1 MASPRVARHPD
12 SETTRRFGI
21 RVLSL
26 LALAVGIVS
35 SARAQVANDDIE
47 NRRVLRAEETITSST
62 TGCTV
67 QRRCVD
73 ERLTGKCIEYHN
85 DQWFEFTP
93 ATSGRY
99 FINVG
104 GQKCRD
110 VRGVQL
116 VVLTGQPCQ
125 PATYRVL
132 SCTSLGTQD
141 DVFVTLDSLRAG
153 QPYLLDVD
161 GYLKDF
167 CQFSLQVSR
176 TAAGMPVSYFPPS
189 PSRLLPT
196 ASRVVEL
203 QWTLPDSLAGAS
215 ACRLLRRE
223 IHQYRNTEVRRVPV
237 RRDTYGRAATSYTVA
252 DTLPGPGI
260 YDYQVV
266 TARTEAGPAPT
277 RLRQWW
283 YAYGTA
289 ATVPLP
295 GPAAARA
302 VVALP
307 LRKYPARARLSVV
320 VTDPA
325 SGRVLLA
332 QQLINQPANRH
343 QGELSVR
350 KWQAAGLEKIA
361 VEIICHPVRG
371 DFFTDRLLLSLP
383 APAARP

>member
-1 MASPRVARHPD
+1 MASLQALQD
-12 SETTRRFGI
+12 QISETIPRFGI
-21 RVLSL
+21 RALFLLL
-26 LALAVGIVS
+26 LAAGIVS
-35 SARAQVANDDIE
+35 TATAQVANDNIE
-47 NRRVLRAEETITSST
+47 NRRVLRIEETVSSST

-67 QRRCVD
+67 QRSCVD

-93 ATSGRY
+93 ATAGRY
-99 FINVG
+99 FINIG

-203 QWTLPDSLAGAS
+203 QWTLPDSLANAP
-215 ACRLLRRE
+215 ACRVMRRE
-223 IHQYRNTEVRRVPV
+223 IHQYRSTEIHRVPV
-237 RRDTYGRAATSYTVA
+237 RRDTYGRAETSYIVA

-266 TARTEAGPAPT
+266 TTRADTGPAPT

-283 YAYGTA
+283 YAYTTA

-295 GPAAARA
+295 GTVVARE

-307 LRKYPARARLSVV
+307 LQKYPAKARLSVV
-320 VTDPA
+320 ITDPA

-332 QQLINQPANRH
+332 RQLINQPANRH
-343 QGELSVR
+343 QGELSIR
-350 KWQAAGLEKIA
+350 KWRAAGLEKIA

-371 DFFTDRLLLSLP
+371 DFFTDRLLLSLT
-383 APAARP
+383 APATRP

>member
-1 MASPRVARHPD
+1 MLFFAASA
-12 SETTRRFGI
+12 F
-21 RVLSL
+21 
-26 LALAVGIVS
+26 
-35 SARAQVANDDIE
+35 SAAAQAPNDDIE
-47 NRRVLRAEETITSST
+47 NRRVLRLEEAVASNT

-67 QRRCVD
+67 QRNCVD

-93 ATSGRY
+93 KTAGRY
-99 FINVG
+99 FINIG

-167 CQFSLQVSR
+167 CQFSLQVSQ
-176 TAAGMPVSYFPPS
+176 TATGMPVSYFPPS
-189 PSRLLPT
+189 PTRLLPT

-203 QWTLPDSLAGAS
+203 RWTLPDSLAAAPAS
-215 ACRLLRRE
+215 RVLRRE
-223 IHQYRNTEVRRVPV
+223 IHEYRSSEVGRVPV
-237 RRDTYGRAATSYTVA
+237 RRDTYGRPELSYATT

-260 YDYQVV
+260 YEYQVL
-266 TARTEAGPAPT
+266 TAATENGPGAA

-289 ATVPLP
+289 ATAPLP
-295 GPAAARA
+295 GTVPRSD
-302 VVALP
+302 VVELP
-307 LRKYPARARLSVV
+307 LRRYPARARLSVV

-325 SGRVLLA
+325 TGRVLLA
-332 QQLINQPANRH
+332 RQLVNQPTDPR
-343 QGELSVR
+343 QRLLPVR
-350 KWQAAGLEKIA
+350 RWQQAGLEKIA
-361 VEIICHPVRG
+361 VEITCHPLRG
-371 DFFTDRLLLSLP
+371 DFSVDRLLLMLP
-383 APAARP
+383 APATQP

>member
-1 MASPRVARHPD
+1 ML
-12 SETTRRFGI
+12 F
-21 RVLSL
+21 SL
-26 LALAVGIVS
+26 LLAGAFTISALAQ
-35 SARAQVANDDIE
+35 AANDDIE
-47 NRRVLRAEETITSST
+47 NRRVLHLDETITSST

-67 QRRCVD
+67 QRACVD

-93 ATSGRY
+93 KVSGRY
-99 FINVG
+99 FVNIG
-104 GQKCRD
+104 GQQCRD

-116 VVLTGQPCQ
+116 VVLTGEPCQ

-189 PSRLLPT
+189 PTRLLPT

-203 QWTLPDSLAGAS
+203 SWTLPDSLAS
-215 ACRLLRRE
+215 APDCRVLRRE
-223 IHQYRNTEVRRVPV
+223 IHEYRSTEVRRLPV
-237 RRDTYGRAATSYTVA
+237 RRDTYGRPETGYSVA

-260 YDYQVV
+260 YDYQIV
-266 TARTEAGPAPT
+266 TSRTESGPPAT

-289 ATVPLP
+289 ATMPLP
-295 GPAAARA
+295 GTVPNRN
-302 VVALP
+302 VVELP
-307 LRKYPARARLSVV
+307 LRKYPNKARLSVV
-320 VTDPA
+320 ITDPA
-325 SGRVLLA
+325 TGRVLLA
-332 QQLINQPANRH
+332 RQLINQPADPR
-343 QGELSVR
+343 QRELPVR
-350 KWQAAGLEKIA
+350 KWQDAGLEKIA
-361 VEIICHPVRG
+361 VEITCHPPRG
-371 DFFTDRLLLSLP
+371 DFFVDRLLMSLP

>member
-1 MASPRVARHPD
+1 
-12 SETTRRFGI
+12 
-21 RVLSL
+21 VLFSL
-26 LALAVGIVS
+26 GLAIFLVKAALA
-35 SARAQVANDDIE
+35 QVPNDNIE
-47 NRRVLRAEETITSST
+47 NRRVLRLEETITSST

-67 QRRCVD
+67 QRSCVD

-93 ATSGRY
+93 RTAGRY
-99 FINVG
+99 FINIG

-116 VVLTGQPCQ
+116 VVLTGTPCQ

-189 PSRLLPT
+189 PTRLLPT

-203 QWTLPDSLAGAS
+203 TWTLPDSLAGAP
-215 ACRLLRRE
+215 ACRLMRRE
-223 IHQYRNTEVRRVPV
+223 IHQYRSTEVRRVPV
-237 RRDTYGRAATSYTVA
+237 RRDTYGRPETSYTVA

-266 TARTEAGPAPT
+266 TARADSGPAAA

-289 ATVPLP
+289 ATMPMPGTVP
-295 GPAAARA
+295 ATRTD
-302 VVALP
+302 VVMLP
-307 LRKYPARARLSVV
+307 LRKYPAKARLSVV
-320 VTDPA
+320 ITDPA

-332 QQLINQPANRH
+332 QQLINQPANAR
-343 QGELSVR
+343 QGEVSVR

-361 VEIICHPVRG
+361 VEITCHPPHG
-371 DFFTDRLLLSLP
+371 DFFTDRLLLKLL

>member
-1 MASPRVARHPD
+1 ML
-12 SETTRRFGI
+12 F
-21 RVLSL
+21 LLL
-26 LALAVGIVS
+26 LATGII
-35 SARAQVANDDIE
+35 ATATAQVANDDIE
-47 NRRVLRAEETITSST
+47 NRRVLRAEETIASST

-67 QRRCVD
+67 QRGCVD

-93 ATSGRY
+93 ATAGRY
-99 FINVG
+99 FVNIG

-176 TAAGMPVSYFPPS
+176 TAAGLPVSYSPPS
-189 PSRLLPT
+189 PRRVLPT

-203 QWTLPDSLAGAS
+203 RWTLPDSLANAP
-215 ACRLLRRE
+215 ACRLMRRE
-223 IHQYRNTEVRRVPV
+223 IHQYRGTEVRRVPV
-237 RRDTYGRAATSYTVA
+237 RRDTYGRAETSYAVA
-252 DTLPGPGI
+252 DTLPGPGT
-260 YDYQVV
+260 YDYQVI
-266 TARTEAGPAPT
+266 TTRADAGPAPT

-283 YAYGTA
+283 YAYVPAATMPLPGTA
-289 ATVPLP
+289 A
-295 GPAAARA
+295 ARD
-302 VVALP
+302 VMALP
-307 LRKYPARARLSVV
+307 LRKYPVRARLSVV

-325 SGRVLLA
+325 TGRVLLA
-332 QQLINQPANRH
+332 RHLTNQPANRR
-343 QGELSVR
+343 QGELPIR
-350 KWQAAGLEKIA
+350 RWQAAGLEKIA
-361 VEIICHPVRG
+361 VEIICHPLRG
-371 DFFTDRLLLSLP
+371 DFFTDRLLLSLT
-383 APAARP
+383 APVARP

>member
-1 MASPRVARHPD
+1 MLFLLVLASLF
-12 SETTRRFGI
+12 TKT
-21 RVLSL
+21 
-26 LALAVGIVS
+26 
-35 SARAQVANDDIE
+35 ARAQVPNDNIE
-47 NRRVLRAEETITSST
+47 NRRVLRLEETVVSST

-67 QRRCVD
+67 QRSCVD

-93 ATSGRY
+93 KAPGRY
-99 FINVG
+99 FVNIG
-104 GQKCRD
+104 GQQCRD

-153 QPYLLDVD
+153 QPCLLDVD

-167 CQFSLQVSR
+167 CRFTLQVSR
-176 TAAGMPVSYFPPS
+176 TAAGLPVSYFPPS
-189 PSRLLPT
+189 PARLLPT

-203 QWTLPDSLAGAS
+203 RWTLPDSLANVPN
-215 ACRLLRRE
+215 CRVMRRE
-223 IHQYRNTEVRRVPV
+223 THQYRSTEVRRVPV
-237 RRDTYGRAATSYTVA
+237 RRDTYGRPETSYSVT

-260 YDYQVV
+260 YDYQVL
-266 TARTEAGPAPT
+266 TTRAENGPPAA

-289 ATVPLP
+289 ATMPQPGTVPN
-295 GPAAARA
+295 RN
-302 VVALP
+302 VVELP
-307 LRKYPARARLSVV
+307 LRKYPNKARLSVV
-320 VTDPA
+320 ITEPA
-325 SGRVLLA
+325 TGRVLLA
-332 QQLINQPANRH
+332 RQLINQPADPR
-343 QGELSVR
+343 QGQLPVR

-361 VEIICHPVRG
+361 VEIICHPLRG
-371 DFFTDRLLLSLP
+371 DFFVDRLLLSLP

>member
-1 MASPRVARHPD
+1 MLRQTQHD
-12 SETTRRFGI
+12 
-21 RVLSL
+21 VLFSGGWRQL
-26 LALAVGIVS
+26 LLLLLLTISVS
-35 SARAQVANDDIE
+35 SAAAQVPNDNIE
-47 NRRVLRAEETITSST
+47 NRRVLRLEETITSST

-67 QRRCVD
+67 QRSCVD

-93 ATSGRY
+93 KTPGRY
-99 FINVG
+99 FVNIG

-125 PATYRVL
+125 PATYRIL

-141 DVFVTLDSLRAG
+141 DVFVTLDSLRTG

-167 CQFSLQVSR
+167 CQFTLQVSQ
-176 TAAGMPVSYFPPS
+176 TATGMPVSYFPPS
-189 PSRLLPT
+189 PTRLLPT

-203 QWTLPDSLAGAS
+203 SWTLPDSLAIALAS
-215 ACRLLRRE
+215 RVMRRE
-223 IHQYRNTEVRRVPV
+223 IHQYRSTEVRRVPV
-237 RRDTYGRAATSYTVA
+237 RRDTYGRPETSYSVT
-252 DTLPGPGI
+252 DTLPAPGI
-260 YDYQVV
+260 YDYQIV
-266 TARTEAGPAPT
+266 TERADSGPAAA

-283 YAYGTA
+283 YAYGVA
-289 ATVPLP
+289 APMRLP
-295 GPAAARA
+295 GEAPPRPAD

-320 VTDPA
+320 ITDPG

-332 QQLINQPANRH
+332 RQLINQPANPR
-343 QGELSVR
+343 QGELPVR
-350 KWQAAGLEKIA
+350 RWQAAGLEKIS
-361 VEIICHPVRG
+361 VEITCHPPRG
-371 DFFTDRLLLSLP
+371 DFFVDRLLLNLP
-383 APAARP
+383 APATRP